1 MTTIDDHLTG
11 IIRDL
16 IQNGITLDQALDVF
30 EGKFIA
36 IAMDEHDN
44 NVTRASRALGIHRN
58 TLHNKLRT
66 QSSVSGY
73 VARLE
78 QKGNRKKRTTRTK
91 RPRES

>member
-66 QSSVSGY
+66 QSSVNGY

-78 QKGNRKKRTTRTK
+78 QKGARKKRPIKKTRPK
-91 RPRES
+91 DS

>member
-1 MTTIDDHLTG
+1 MTTIDDHLSG
-11 IIRDL
+11 IIRNL
-16 IQNGITLDQALDVF
+16 IQNGITLDQALGVF

-58 TLHNKLRT
+58 TLHNKLRN
-66 QSSVSGY
+66 QSSVNGY

-78 QKGNRKKRTTRTK
+78 QKSGRKKRSNRRTRSK
-91 RPRES
+91 ES

>member
-1 MTTIDDHLTG
+1 MANIDHHLSE

-30 EGKFIA
+30 ESKFIS

-44 NVTRASRALGIHRN
+44 NVTRASKALGIHRN

-66 QSSVSGY
+66 QSAVSGY

-78 QKGNRKKRTTRTK
+78 QDGRSKRSRSRRKK
-91 RPRES
+91 

>member
-1 MTTIDDHLTG
+1 MTKIDEHLTQ

-36 IAMDEHDN
+36 VAMDAHDH
-44 NVTRASRALGIHRN
+44 NVTKASRALGIHRN
-58 TLHNKLRT
+58 TLHNKLRH
-66 QSSVSGY
+66 QSVVNGY

-78 QKGNRKKRTTRTK
+78 QKRRKKRPTNRKKTK
-91 RPRES
+91 GT